1 MYFLEENCEKKPGKV
16 RTAMGKGAHAVYK
29 GVNSKAGRIT
39 SGAVG
44 GLGAAGA
51 VGAIVRIKQLEKK
64 LSKTVNPAKRKKI
77 AKEISMLKK
86 VAVAGGAVG
95 AVGGGIAAGGVKAAN
110 KGITNLRNRK
120 FIKAGKQL
128 VAAQPSS
135 VSMGGNYTAADG
147 ASTQN
152 MTLPTEDDKNDQY
165 IELKEAY
172 MMGYYDALD
181 EDYLDYDAIEQA
193 YLEGYY
199 DQLSEMGYYD
209 EDYDDYDDYED
220 DYDED
225 DAYLEGYYTALEE
238 LDLV

>member
-1 MYFLEENCEKKPGKV
+1 MYFLEENCEKKEPGKV
-16 RTAMGKGAHAVYK
+16 RSALSKGAHATYN
-29 GVNSKAGRIT
+29 GLNSKPGRIA

-51 VGAIVRIKQLEKK
+51 AGAIVRIKQLEKK
-64 LSKTVNPAKRKKI
+64 LSKTVNPAKRAKI
-77 AKEISMLKK
+77 AKEINMLKK
-86 VAVAGGAVG
+86 VAIAGGAVG
-95 AVGGGIAAGGVKAAN
+95 AVGGGVAAGGLKAAN
-110 KGITNLRNRK
+110 KGRHWVMDKSAERK
-120 FIKAGKQL
+120 AKKEESSTE
-128 VAAQPSS
+128 AA
-135 VSMGGNYTAADG
+135 VN
-147 ASTQN
+147 
-152 MTLPTEDDKNDQY
+152 
-165 IELKEAY
+165 EAY

-199 DQLSEMGYYD
+199 GQLAEMGYYD
-209 EDYDDYDDYED
+209 EDYDDYDDYDDYED

>member
-1 MYFLEENCEKKPGKV
+1 MYFLEEEKPKEPGKV
-16 RTAMGKGAHAVYK
+16 RAAMGKGAHAVYK

-51 VGAIVRIKQLEKK
+51 AGAVVRIKQLEKK
-64 LSKTVNPAKRKKI
+64 LAKTVNPAKRKKI

-86 VAVAGGAVG
+86 VAIAGGAVG
-95 AVGGGIAAGGVKAAN
+95 AVGGGVAAGGVKAAN
-110 KGITNLRNRK
+110 KGITHLRNRK
-120 FIKAGKQL
+120 YIQNGKRA
-128 VAAQPSS
+128 VAAQPGA
-135 VSMGGNYTAADG
+135 VTAGGSYKNGGDSTYNMT
-147 ASTQN
+147 ASTAGSG
-152 MTLPTEDDKNDQY
+152 DY
-165 IELKEAY
+165 IELEEAY

-199 DQLSEMGYYD
+199 GQLAEMGYYD

>member
-16 RTAMGKGAHAVYK
+16 RSAMGKGAHAVYK

-51 VGAIVRIKQLEKK
+51 AGAVVKIKQLEKK
-64 LSKTVNPAKRKKI
+64 LAKTVNPAKRKKI

-86 VAVAGGAVG
+86 VAIAGGAVG
-95 AVGGGIAAGGVKAAN
+95 AVGGGVAAGGLKGAN
-110 KGITNLRNRK
+110 KLRHK
-120 FIKAGKQL
+120 IVDKKEKPLELPGAL
-128 VAAQPSS
+128 E
-135 VSMGGNYTAADG
+135 DG
-147 ASTQN
+147 TPVN
-152 MTLPTEDDKNDQY
+152 EDL
-165 IELKEAY
+165 EEAY

-199 DQLSEMGYYD
+199 GQLAEMGYYD